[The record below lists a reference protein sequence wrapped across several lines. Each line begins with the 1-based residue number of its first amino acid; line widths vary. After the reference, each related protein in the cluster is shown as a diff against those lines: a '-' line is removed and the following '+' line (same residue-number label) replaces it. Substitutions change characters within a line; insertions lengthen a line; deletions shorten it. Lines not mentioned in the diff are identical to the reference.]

1 MKSWSE
7 VRRRFRLDPGISNFA
22 TMVVASHPAPVR
34 RAIARHRRGLDVRS
48 HAYFDDTARE
58 FRDRALMAA
67 GAYFDVHHGLV
78 ALTHSTTMGLA
89 QILGGIRIHDT
100 SDIVTGAN
108 EHPATIETL
117 DARKDRDGTP
127 FRMESLYSAARTA
140 SIDEILTKTRQALTP
155 STRVLTLSWVNSS
168 DGLKAPVARIAEI
181 VADVNKT
188 RAEPHER
195 LLFVVDGV
203 HGFGIEA
210 STFAELGCDLFIS
223 GTHKSIFGPRG
234 TGVIYGKADAWPQVA
249 PMTAKLSGAN
259 HGAASRHTPGG
270 VKAYEHWWSLNE
282 AFEMHLRDLG
292 KEHVEREVHRQ
303 AAYLKGRLNQAG
315 AGITVITPESPA
327 LSSGIV
333 CLDVGELAADDVI
346 TQLEAVS
353 VLVSESAIDRNA
365 NRTHVRMAVSILTTD
380 AEIDHAVECLTAIG
394 NRTALP
400 MRPAL

>member
-7 VRRRFRLDPGISNFA
+7 VRRRFKLDPGISNFA

-48 HAYFDDTARE
+48 HAYFDETAKE
-58 FRDRALMAA
+58 YRDRALMAA
-67 GAYFDVHHGLV
+67 GAYFEVHHGLV
-78 ALTHSTTMGLA
+78 ALTHSTTLGLA
-89 QILGGIRIHDT
+89 QILGGIRINDKC
-100 SDIVTGAN
+100 DIVTSAN

-117 DARKDRDGTP
+117 EARKDRDGTP
-127 FRMESLYSAARTA
+127 FRVESFYSAARTA
-140 SIDEILTKTRQALTP
+140 SIDEMLTKIRRALTP

-168 DGLKAPVARIAEI
+168 DGLKAPVAQIAAL
-181 VADVNKT
+181 VTDVNKG
-188 RAEPHER
+188 RAEEER
-195 LLFVVDGV
+195 VLFVVDGV

-210 STFAELGCDLFIS
+210 ATFAELGCDFFIA

-234 TGVIYGKADAWPQVA
+234 TAVIYGKPDAWPRVA
-249 PMTAKLSGAN
+249 PWSAKLSGAN
-259 HGAASRHTPGG
+259 HGPASRHTPGG

-292 KEHVEREVHRQ
+292 KEHVEQEVHRQ
-303 AAYLKGRLNQAG
+303 AAYLKDRLKQAG
-315 AGITVITPESPA
+315 AGMTVITPESPA

-333 CLDVGELAADDVI
+333 CLDVGELTADAVI

-380 AEIDHAVECLTAIG
+380 AEIDHAVDCLTAIG

-400 MRPAL
+400 IRPAL